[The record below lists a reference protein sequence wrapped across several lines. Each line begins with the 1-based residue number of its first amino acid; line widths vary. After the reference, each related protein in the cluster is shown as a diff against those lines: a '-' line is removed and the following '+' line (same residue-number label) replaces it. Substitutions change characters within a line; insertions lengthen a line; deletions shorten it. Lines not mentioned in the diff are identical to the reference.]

1 MKNESLTPEDF
12 NRLLQWLDS
21 NPKQAALKYE
31 KTRIRLITFFVGGG
45 CGSDAERLADEAFD
59 RVSRKLKAGEVSE
72 SHEGDKVFYFLGFAR
87 NIRHE
92 YHKEPKPNGIPT
104 QVVDPEKHKNDAN
117 AEDELE
123 CLDECV
129 GELPQEK
136 RSMVIEYY
144 LYEGAAKIEHHKK
157 MAQRLAIDIKALRLR
172 VHRIRVQLKPCIED
186 CLSKMTPRA
195 DDFAG

>member
-12 NRLLQWLDS
+12 DRLLRWLDS

-59 RVSRKLKAGEVSE
+59 RVSRRLRAGEVSE
-72 SHEGDKVFYFLGFAR
+72 SHERDKVFYFLGFAR

-92 YHKEPKPNGIPT
+92 YHRELKPNGFPPQI
-104 QVVDPEKHKNDAN
+104 VNREEDKNN
-117 AEDELE
+117 PRPEDELV

-129 GELPQEK
+129 DELPKKK
-136 RSMVIEYY
+136 RWLIIEYY
-144 LYEGAAKIEHHKK
+144 LFEGAAKIEHHKK
-157 MAQRLAIDIKALRLR
+157 LAQQLGIDIKALRLR
-172 VHRIRVQLKPCIED
+172 VHRIRAQLKPCIQD
-186 CLSKMTPRA
+186 CLSRNDSTSL
-195 DDFAG
+195 